1 MIYNVAFISFTRKN
15 ECSVVIGTNK
25 YHILYSMFNKII
37 QSLIW
42 FWLWKFNLMEHLEL
56 ETYTWNLRLIWDG
69 PCCGGLVLRKERLLQ
84 WPHFTVTVS
93 SSRLHGMPTYPKFK
107 KKNELIMNLK
117 KKKNIEEEEEIFFKK
132 MI

>member
-15 ECSVVIGTNK
+15 ERWVVIGTNK

-93 SSRLHGMPTYPKFK
+93 SSRLHGMPTYPKK
-107 KKNELIMNLK
+107 KKLIMNLK